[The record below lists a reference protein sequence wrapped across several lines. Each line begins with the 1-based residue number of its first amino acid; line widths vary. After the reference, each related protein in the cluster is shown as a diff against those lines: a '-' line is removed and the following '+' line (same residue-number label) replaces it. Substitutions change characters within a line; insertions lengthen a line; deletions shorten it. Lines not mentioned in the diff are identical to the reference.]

1 LATVPHSSRP
11 VSTRHLFVTGGVAS
25 SLGKGLTASSLGRL
39 LKLRGLRVNMQK
51 LDPYLN
57 VDPGT
62 MNPFQHGEVFVTDDG
77 TETDLDV
84 GHYERFLD
92 TRLQGSANVTTGQIY
107 SSVIAKER
115 RGDYL
120 GDTVQVI
127 PHITNEIKSRILDMG
142 GPQVD
147 VVITE
152 VGGTVGDIESQPFLE
167 AIRQIRHEIGRDR
180 CFFLHVSLLPYIG
193 PSGELKTKP
202 TQHSVAALRSIG
214 IQPDAIVCRSD
225 RPISGNLKRK
235 ISLMCDVDEEAV
247 VSAVD
252 ALSIYDI
259 PKVLH
264 SEGLDAY
271 VVRRLGLPFRD
282 VDWSDWDE
290 LLRRVHRPARS
301 VTIALVGKYVDL
313 PDAYLSPAEAL
324 RAGGFGNDARVNIRW
339 VTSDDCETPEGAA
352 QQLDGVDGILVP
364 GGFGVRGIE
373 GKIGA
378 VRYARENGIP
388 LLGLCLGL
396 QCMAIEV
403 ARDLAGLDGA
413 NSAEFDPTGPH
424 PVIATMAGQE
434 DVVAGERDMGG
445 TMRLGLYPA
454 VLAEGSLVRELYGT
468 DTVQERHRHR
478 YEVNNSYRDILEQAG
493 LVCSGLSPDGL
504 LVEFVELPRSVH
516 PFFVATQAHPEF
528 LSRPTRPHPLFSG
541 LVEAALERSRALPA
555 ADPVAAAGPRAA
567 ASA

>member
-1 LATVPHSSRP
+1 LAAFARAPIE
-11 VSTRHLFVTGGVAS
+11 TRHLFVTGGVAS

-39 LKLRGLRVNMQK
+39 LKLRGLRVTMQK

-92 TRLQGSANVTTGQIY
+92 TELAGSANVTTGQIY
-107 SSVIAKER
+107 STVIAKER
-115 RGDYL
+115 RGEYL

-127 PHITNEIKSRILDMG
+127 PHITNEIKSRILAMAA
-142 GPQVD
+142 PEVD

-180 CFFLHVSLLPYIG
+180 CFFLHVSLLPFIR
-193 PSGELKTKP
+193 PSGEVKTKP
-202 TQHSVAALRSIG
+202 TQHSVVALRSIG
-214 IQPDAIVCRSD
+214 IQPDAIVCRSEQ
-225 RPISGNLKRK
+225 PISGGLKHK

-247 VSAVD
+247 VSAAD
-252 ALSIYDI
+252 AVSIYDI
-259 PKVLH
+259 PRVLH
-264 SEGLDAY
+264 AEGLDAY

-282 VDWSDWDE
+282 VDWTDWDD

-313 PDAYLSPAEAL
+313 HDAYLSPAEAL
-324 RAGGFGNDARVNIRW
+324 RAGGFGNDARVTIRW
-339 VTSDDCETPEGAA
+339 VPSDDCQTPEGAA
-352 QQLDGVDGILVP
+352 RQLDGVDGVLIP

-378 VRYARENGIP
+378 IRHARTHGIP

-396 QCMAIEV
+396 QCVAIEV
-403 ARDLAGLDGA
+403 ARDLAGLPQA
-413 NSAEFDPTGPH
+413 NSTEFDPDTPD
-424 PVIATMAGQE
+424 PVIATMADQE

-454 VLAEGSLVRELYGT
+454 QLAEGSLVRELYGQ
-468 DTVQERHRHR
+468 DLVEERHRHR
-478 YEVNNSYRDILEQAG
+478 YEVNNAYREVLEQAG
-493 LVCSGLSPDGL
+493 LACSGLSPDGR
-504 LVEFVELPRSVH
+504 LVEFVELPRSTH
-516 PFFVATQAHPEF
+516 PFFLATQAHPEF
-528 LSRPTRPHPLFSG
+528 LSRPTRPHPLFTG
-541 LVEAALERSRALPA
+541 LVSAAIERSRATAADGVPA
-555 ADPVAAAGPRAA
+555 AGQRAV